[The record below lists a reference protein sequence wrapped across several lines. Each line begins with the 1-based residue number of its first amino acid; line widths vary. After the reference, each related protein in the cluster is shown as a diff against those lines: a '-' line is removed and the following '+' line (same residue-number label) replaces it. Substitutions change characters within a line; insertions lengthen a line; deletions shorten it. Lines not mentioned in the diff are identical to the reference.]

1 MTTTFQTI
9 IDAASFGGLYALL
22 GLGIALIFGV
32 MRMINF
38 AHGEFI
44 TAGAYTLFFVSGV
57 PLLAMVAL
65 AIIAVMTLA
74 VATERIAF
82 RPVRDAPPSTLLMT
96 SFAVSFFLQ
105 SLAIMIFG
113 TRAKGVDVAGGLLSS
128 VDIAGLS
135 VSKLTLV
142 TIATTI
148 ALMIGVGAVLTRTSL
163 GVEIR
168 AAAEDFDM
176 ARLLGIRGDR
186 VIAAAFAMSGTL
198 AAVAAVLLVAQGG
211 TVTPTMGLTPVL
223 IAFVATIIGGMGR
236 LGGAVLGGFVLGT
249 LTVVLQEVLPLEMRP
264 YRDALVYTAV
274 IVVLVFRPQGIIGV
288 RSVEDRL

>member
-1 MTTTFQTI
+1 MTSTLQTV

-44 TAGAYTLFFVSGV
+44 TAGAYTLFFVSGM
-57 PLLAMVAL
+57 PLLAMVA
-65 AIIAVMTLA
+65 ATVVAVMALA

-82 RPVRDAPPSTLLMT
+82 RPVRYAPPSTLLMT

-128 VDIAGLS
+128 VEIAGIS

-142 TIATTI
+142 TIATTF
-148 ALMIGVGAVLTRTSL
+148 ALLAAVGAVLTRTSL

-223 IAFVATIIGGMGR
+223 IAFVATIIGGIGR
-236 LGGAVLGGFVLGT
+236 LGGAVVGGFVLGT
-249 LTVVLQEVLPLEMRP
+249 LTVVLQEVLPLELRP

-288 RSVEDRL
+288 RAVEDRL

>member
-1 MTTTFQTI
+1 VTTTFQTI

>member
-1 MTTTFQTI
+1 MTSTLQTI
-9 IDAASFGGLYALL
+9 FDAASFGGLYALL

-44 TAGAYTLFFVSGV
+44 TAGAYTLFFVSGA
-57 PLLAMVAL
+57 PLLAML
-65 AIIAVMTLA
+65 AATVVAVMVLA

-82 RPVRDAPPSTLLMT
+82 RPVRNAPPSTLLMT

-128 VDIAGLS
+128 VDIAGVS

-142 TIATTI
+142 TIATTF
-148 ALMIGVGAVLTRTSL
+148 ALLVGVGALLTRTSL

-186 VIAAAFAMSGTL
+186 VIAAAFAISGL
-198 AAVAAVLLVAQGG
+198 LGAVAAVLLVAQGG

-236 LGGAVLGGFVLGT
+236 LGGAVVGGFVLGT
-249 LTVVLQEVLPLEMRP
+249 LTVVLQEVLPIGLRP

-288 RSVEDRL
+288 RAVEDRL